1 MAPLRMRWTATAVC
15 ARSPRC
21 LGNSTPRLTSP
32 TWWPARPTRWSALAT
47 LGGLSIWMTRS
58 TAPMS
63 MPSSR
68 LLVATTAGSRPRLR
82 SSSMSARCS
91 LETDPWWAL
100 AMTASMPLL
109 DAGLGDDL
117 GRDLVRLRA
126 LSRRPLRGDLV
137 EPGRE
142 PLGEPAAVGEDDRAL
157 VLLDQVDDV
166 LLDVRPDRL
175 RPGRLLAVRA
185 IDRPSV
191 AGLGHVLDGYDHL
204 EVPLLGAG
212 RRDDLDRCAAAEEPR
227 DLLQRPHRRAQPDPL
242 RGLVEQRVEALEGD
256 REVGATLGAGHG
268 VHLVDDHRLDAA
280 ETLAG
285 LAGEHQEQ
293 RLRRRDQDV
302 GRLGHEPAPVGCRGV
317 AGADADGHLG
327 DLLAESVAGV
337 ADAGQRAAQVALDVD
352 REGLERADVEHPGP
366 LGLVGGTLAGQ
377 QPVEAPQE
385 RAQRLAGPRRRHHQ
399 RVLTGPDR
407 LPRAHLGRRRL
418 RERRREPRAR
428 GLAEAAQRVMRRR
441 AAVGAGRGHG
451 AKSCSRHRQR
461 PLDGTRH

>member
-1 MAPLRMRWTATAVC
+1 MAPERIRCTATAVW

-32 TWWPARPTRWSALAT
+32 TWWPARPTRWRALAT

-91 LETDPWWAL
+91 LETEPWWAL

-109 DAGLGDDL
+109 EPDWAMISAGT
-117 GRDLVRLRA
+117 LVRLRA
-126 LSRRPLRGDLV
+126 RSPVARSVAISLSR
-137 EPGRE
+137 
-142 PLGEPAAVGEDDRAL
+142 AVSRSAS
-157 VLLDQVDDV
+157 
-166 LLDVRPDRL
+166 R
-175 RPGRLLAVRA
+175 RLLAKTIVLLCCSIRSTTCSSTCGQ
-185 IDRPSV
+185 IDCALRRLAAV
-191 AGLGHVLDGYDHL
+191 LVVLAGLGHVLDRDDDL

-227 DLLQRPHRRAQPDPL
+227 HLLQRPHRRAQPDPL
-242 RGLVEQRVEALEGD
+242 GGLVEQRVEPLEGD
-256 REVGATLGAGHG
+256 REVGAALGAGHG

-280 ETLAG
+280 QALAG

-293 RLRRRDQDV
+293 RLRRRDHDV
-302 GRLGHEPAPVGCRGV
+302 GRLGDEPAPVGGRGV

-327 DLLAESVAGV
+327 DLLAEPVAGV

-352 REGLERADVEHPGP
+352 RERLERADVEHPGP

-385 RAQRLAGPRRRHHQ
+385 RAQRLAGPRRRHHE